1 MQGELVS
8 TPMLNCI
15 VAACGQIGDMGRAF
29 ETFETFASFGLAADT
44 ASYNAVLQGCVA
56 HNFLESV
63 PKVGKHTTILPQI
76 LASALLGLG
85 L

>member
-1 MQGELVS
+1 MPSFDSGLQGELVS

-29 ETFETFASFGLAADT
+29 ETFETYGSFGQQPDT
-44 ASYNAVLQGCVA
+44 SSYNAVLQGCVA

-63 PKVGKHTTILPQI
+63 PKVGCTVFRI
-76 LASALLGLG
+76 
-85 L
+85 

>member
-1 MQGELVS
+1 MS

-29 ETFETFASFGLAADT
+29 ETFETYASFGQQPDT
-44 ASYNAVLQGCVA
+44 SSYNAVLQGCVA

-63 PKVGKHTTILPQI
+63 PKVR
-76 LASALLGLG
+76 LGRVRVLWH
-85 L
+85 